1 MGTLNALIE
10 LVGGPLNEWRSS
22 GIGDLVFNARDTALL
37 AAALLAVI
45 AATVLAWRWL
55 RGRQPGRTALALPA
69 VLPGGYFR
77 RASPLSFVRHAPFLL
92 FLAGLPFFC
101 LAFADPHSSLSSR
114 QTSYPGRRIAVIMDA
129 SLSMLSPFSGQ
140 QLKTQSDTAFSN
152 TMAAAEY
159 FIRVRMKGRYRDLIA
174 LEQFGNE
181 AYVITPF
188 TTDYENLLLSLKMI
202 SDVNEWQRFPDQ
214 GTVIMK
220 AIDEGVDLFNAFD
233 FLESSGNIMV
243 IFSDGQ
249 DNNVQIGSM
258 SLEQVLKKAVDNK
271 VPVYMIRTAYAR
283 GLFDVV
289 PDQVWKKAIDA
300 TGGRFYPAASQ
311 ETIMQAIR
319 EIDAASTGRID
330 VREYE
335 VKQPRYMKFA
345 LAAVAL
351 WTIALALQMSLRTFR
366 TFP

>member
-1 MGTLNALIE
+1 MGTLNAIIE
-10 LVGGPLNEWRSS
+10 LVGRTLSEWRVS
-22 GIGDLVFNARDTALL
+22 GIGDLVFGGRSAALL
-37 AAALLAVI
+37 AAGVLGVFASVVLVWRAV
-45 AATVLAWRWL
+45 
-55 RGRQPGRTALALPA
+55 RGPLPGRTAIALPA
-69 VLPGGYFR
+69 ILPR
-77 RASPLSFVRHAPFLL
+77 MHWSPLTFVRHVPFVL

-101 LAFADPHSSLSSR
+101 LALADPHSSLSAR
-114 QTSYPGRRIAVIMDA
+114 QVSYPGRRIAVIMDA

-159 FIRVRMKGRYRDLIA
+159 FIRMRMKGKYRDLIA

-214 GTVIMK
+214 GTIIMK

-233 FLESSGNIMV
+233 FLDSSGNIMV

-249 DNNVQIGSM
+249 DNNVQIGTM
-258 SLEQVLKKAVDNK
+258 TLDQVLKKAVDNK

-283 GLFDVV
+283 GLYDVV

-300 TGGRFYPAASQ
+300 TGGKFFPAASQ
-311 ETIMQAIR
+311 ETIMQAIK
-319 EIDAASTGRID
+319 EIDSAATGRVE
-330 VREYE
+330 VREYA
-335 VKQPRYMKFA
+335 VKQPRYARFA
-345 LAAVAL
+345 LAAVLL
-351 WTIALALQMSLRTFR
+351 WMLALGSQMTFRIFR

>member
-1 MGTLNALIE
+1 
-10 LVGGPLNEWRSS
+10 
-22 GIGDLVFNARDTALL
+22 
-37 AAALLAVI
+37 
-45 AATVLAWRWL
+45 
-55 RGRQPGRTALALPA
+55 
-69 VLPGGYFR
+69 
-77 RASPLSFVRHAPFLL
+77 
-92 FLAGLPFFC
+92 
-101 LAFADPHSSLSSR
+101 
-114 QTSYPGRRIAVIMDA
+114 MDA

-159 FIRVRMKGRYRDLIA
+159 FIRVRMKGHYRDLIA

-214 GTVIMK
+214 GTIIMK

-233 FLESSGNIMV
+233 FLDSSGNIMV

-249 DNNVQIGSM
+249 DNNVQIGNM
-258 SLEQVLKKAVDNK
+258 SLDQVLKKAVDNK

-311 ETIMQAIR
+311 ETIMQAIK
-319 EIDAASTGRID
+319 EIDAAATGRVN
-330 VREYE
+330 VREYA
-335 VKQPRYMKFA
+335 VKQPRYQKFA
-345 LAAVAL
+345 LAAVMLWMLAL
-351 WTIALALQMSLRTFR
+351 SLQMSLRVFR